1 MTLRETLDEI
11 RQTLAQIVTWQA
23 VHDQAHET
31 IGRDLTDV
39 RETIYGNPGIRD
51 KVLRLWAC
59 KKSIAAGRDFWLG
72 VLKYVISVG
81 IVAIIVWGLTVYK
94 TQPVPAQSLPQD
106 GIRPTETRR

>member
-1 MTLRETLDEI
+1 MTVIEEILQNFKLVNTKLDGLTTDVSAV
-11 RQTLAQIVTWQA
+11 RQWQA

-31 IGRDLTDV
+31 VERDVNDL

-51 KVLRLWAC
+51 KVQALWNC
-59 KKSIAAGRDFWLG
+59 KKQIKAGREFWLG

-94 TQPVPAQSLPQD
+94 TQ
-106 GIRPTETRR
+106 R